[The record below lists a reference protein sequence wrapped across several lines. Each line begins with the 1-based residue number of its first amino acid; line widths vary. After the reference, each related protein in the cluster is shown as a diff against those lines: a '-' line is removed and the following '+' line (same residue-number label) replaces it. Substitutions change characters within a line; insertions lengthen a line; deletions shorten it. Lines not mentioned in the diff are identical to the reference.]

1 MELIWNGH
9 SCFTVKTNEGTVVL
23 DPFEDGKVPG
33 YKPLRLEADLV
44 LCSHEHA
51 DHNARKCVTLSGKPC
66 EVAVETVAS
75 WHDDVHGAKRGPN
88 TIHILNAEGM
98 RIAHLGDLGCAL
110 SEAQAQALKGLDAL
124 LIPVGGFYT
133 ISAEQAYKIVQQ
145 LQPRVVIP
153 MHYRDAAHGYD
164 VLTSK
169 EDFWHLCSDAVDYD
183 TNSMTL
189 TADTPAQTAFLHQP

>member
-9 SCFTVKTNEGTVVL
+9 SCFTVKTKDGTVVL

-66 EVAVETVAS
+66 RVAVETVAS
-75 WHDDVHGAKRGPN
+75 WHDDVQGAKRGPN
-88 TIHILNAEGM
+88 TIHILGAEGM

-110 SEAQAQALKGLDAL
+110 DEAQAEALKGLDAL

-133 ISAEQAYKIVQQ
+133 ISAERAYEIVQQ

-153 MHYRDAAHGYD
+153 MHYRDATYGYD
-164 VLTSK
+164 VLSTK
-169 EDFWHLCSDAVDYD
+169 EDYRRLCSDAVDYD
-183 TNSMTL
+183 TNRLTL
-189 TADTPAQTAFLHQP
+189 TADTLAQTAFLHQP